1 MDHLAFPAVIAA
13 TSTTF
18 VIKPYS
24 VAAAKALVVAFIFAY
39 QDHF

>member
-24 VAAAKALVVAFIFAY
+24 VAKALVAAFIFAY